1 MKLKL
6 TTLSLTFMLSMGL
19 SMTSGHAYSVDPNLS
34 DAQLEK
40 VVKQA
45 EYYVREF
52 EKEVEQQR
60 GGDKAI
66 YRSKKDALDRVQ
78 ILKQTYPDDPGVEKL
93 FQRTKT
99 ALMKSKGD
107 YTEVDPSWTKYKT
120 DEANL
125 RKTIAAKGE
134 QEWNRI
140 LSSAASP
147 DKIITKEFPIP
158 DPKKISI
165 EELKDSYVVLKDV
178 EYPANQFYGGSG
190 EYIWHGKPSAGYYF
204 VQLDGRN
211 WVGPYEAIKRY
222 RRLVDSSLADVT
234 KFTIL
239 GKIVDI
245 TAEIPAA
252 GENKTGRFEMGWVVE
267 PVAVQVPDHV
277 VAVYDANAESSGKF
291 IGEDEVAK
299 IKDSWYTVK
308 SIPQNV
314 TPDKLMEIFMMAIKE
329 KNFDLYLEC
338 ISPDRK
344 MTPTANLRF
353 TPPAD
358 LMKATIR
365 RISSLT
371 ISRRMYCA
379 RPRANR
385 YRERRLK
392 AVPMI
397 RTASSSVLRIRII

>member
-134 QEWNRI
+134 PYPPPHLLTRLSLRSFQSLILKKSVSRSSRI
-140 LSSAASP
+140 HMLCLRMLNIRPTSSTADPVNISGTASLPP
-147 DKIITKEFPIP
+147 DIISF
-158 DPKKISI
+158 
-165 EELKDSYVVLKDV
+165 
-178 EYPANQFYGGSG
+178 
-190 EYIWHGKPSAGYYF
+190 
-204 VQLDGRN
+204 
-211 WVGPYEAIKRY
+211 
-222 RRLVDSSLADVT
+222 
-234 KFTIL
+234 
-239 GKIVDI
+239 
-245 TAEIPAA
+245 
-252 GENKTGRFEMGWVVE
+252 
-267 PVAVQVPDHV
+267 
-277 VAVYDANAESSGKF
+277 
-291 IGEDEVAK
+291 
-299 IKDSWYTVK
+299 
-308 SIPQNV
+308 
-314 TPDKLMEIFMMAIKE
+314 
-329 KNFDLYLEC
+329 
-338 ISPDRK
+338 
-344 MTPTANLRF
+344 
-353 TPPAD
+353 
-358 LMKATIR
+358 
-365 RISSLT
+365 SLT
-371 ISRRMYCA
+371 DATGWDRMRQSNA
-379 RPRANR
+379 T
-385 YRERRLK
+385 
-392 AVPMI
+392 AVWWI
-397 RTASSSVLRIRII
+397 HHWLT

>member
-120 DEANL
+120 DEATL

-178 EYPANQFYGGSG
+178 
-190 EYIWHGKPSAGYYF
+190 
-204 VQLDGRN
+204 
-211 WVGPYEAIKRY
+211 
-222 RRLVDSSLADVT
+222 
-234 KFTIL
+234 
-239 GKIVDI
+239 
-245 TAEIPAA
+245 
-252 GENKTGRFEMGWVVE
+252 
-267 PVAVQVPDHV
+267 
-277 VAVYDANAESSGKF
+277 
-291 IGEDEVAK
+291 
-299 IKDSWYTVK
+299 
-308 SIPQNV
+308 
-314 TPDKLMEIFMMAIKE
+314 
-329 KNFDLYLEC
+329 
-338 ISPDRK
+338 
-344 MTPTANLRF
+344 
-353 TPPAD
+353 
-358 LMKATIR
+358 
-365 RISSLT
+365 
-371 ISRRMYCA
+371 
-379 RPRANR
+379 
-385 YRERRLK
+385 
-392 AVPMI
+392 
-397 RTASSSVLRIRII
+397 

>member
-211 WVGPYEAIKRY
+211 WVGPYEAVKRY
-222 RRLVDSSLADVT
+222 RRLVDSSPP
-234 KFTIL
+234 
-239 GKIVDI
+239 
-245 TAEIPAA
+245 E
-252 GENKTGRFEMGWVVE
+252 KTR
-267 PVAVQVPDHV
+267 
-277 VAVYDANAESSGKF
+277 
-291 IGEDEVAK
+291 
-299 IKDSWYTVK
+299 
-308 SIPQNV
+308 
-314 TPDKLMEIFMMAIKE
+314 
-329 KNFDLYLEC
+329 
-338 ISPDRK
+338 
-344 MTPTANLRF
+344 
-353 TPPAD
+353 PAD
-358 LMKATIR
+358 LKWAGWW
-365 RISSLT
+365 
-371 ISRRMYCA
+371 SRLQFRF
-379 RPRANR
+379 RAMWWL
-385 YRERRLK
+385 YMMPMLK
-392 AVPMI
+392 AP
-397 RTASSSVLRIRII
+397 ASSSARMKWLKSRTAGIPLRVFRRMSPRIN